1 MRATRP
7 AAWAVCA
14 AVAGWLL
21 LAGVLSRPAGG
32 LAGTYS
38 FAGADGREVEV
49 LRRLD
54 PRVDFPVPQRL
65 DAAYLFHWDYE
76 RFGFP
81 TDKPPYVIRW
91 RGFLNAPVAGAYG
104 FSVDAAG
111 ESTFSI
117 DDEPVETH
125 PDTLATRVLTPGLHP
140 VALDYRVGSG
150 EARLVLSWQP
160 PGGALAPIDAG
171 SLAPDR
177 IAWESNRARR
187 WWGAAVAAAGLLILV
202 VAAVTVRKRPDGF
215 AGRLWTAVLD
225 DRPRIALAAILLL
238 AALLRFHDYALV
250 PFHHETADEYQ
261 HAWEGWHL
269 LHERTPA
276 AWSTFPDR
284 YPPSQTRD
292 FRWFGDRYVLVR
304 PYFDHPPLFSIPVG
318 LLCSLAGAK
327 QFLDCT
333 LPVMR
338 VIPILCSL
346 AGLLLL
352 YRLARAHQASERAA
366 LLGCLVYAT
375 IPVILLGHRLVKA
388 ENLLSLLFMG
398 AVLVL
403 AEEGTRSPRRAAVL
417 AGVLSALALW
427 TKATGVAVVATVL
440 LMLAAR
446 RRWKDAAVVAAI
458 TGAGLALYLLYVSA
472 YDLGLFLKV
481 LQAQGTSKMVS
492 VDSFQDLLGG
502 KVVVKWFGRG
512 TYLWLLLA
520 AGVAAFGRARA
531 LLLPIGVYAAVLC
544 LNADHRVIYGWYRI
558 PLYPFLCVAAGLYL
572 EAMIEEADLYRALPF
587 ALSAV
592 AGALAYCT
600 PDPAGLSRFGATLIA
615 AAPAL
620 PLLLILPAMIWEGP
634 RVRRLASAGAGL
646 LLVVFLLA
654 NVATVGRLLEVYA
667 ATRGQP

>member
-1 MRATRP
+1 L
-7 AAWAVCA
+7 AAWLAGA
-14 AVAGWLL
+14 AVAGWILL
-21 LAGVLSRPAGG
+21 VGALGRPAGG
-32 LAGTYS
+32 LTGTYS

-49 LRRLD
+49 LRRSD
-54 PRVDFPVPQRL
+54 PRIDFPVPQRL

-81 TDKPPYVIRW
+81 TEKPPYVIRW
-91 RGFLNAPVAGAYG
+91 RGLLNAPVGGAYG
-104 FSVDAAG
+104 FVVDASG
-111 ESTFSI
+111 ESSLSI
-117 DDEPVETH
+117 DGDPIEIH
-125 PDTLATRVLTPGLHP
+125 PDTLATRTLSAGLHA

-150 EARLVLSWQP
+150 EARMVLSWQP
-160 PGGALAPIDAG
+160 PGRALGPIGEGALAP
-171 SLAPDR
+171 DR
-177 IAWESNRARR
+177 MTWESNRARR
-187 WWGAAVAAAGLLILV
+187 FWGVLIACAGVFVLIAGAAAARRRKDGL
-202 VAAVTVRKRPDGF
+202 
-215 AGRLWTAVLD
+215 AGRLWAAILD

-318 LLCSLAGAK
+318 LLCSLLGAK
-327 QFLDCT
+327 GFLDCT

-352 YRLARAHQASERAA
+352 YRLARAHKASERAA
-366 LLGCLVYAT
+366 LLACLVYAT
-375 IPVILLGHRLVKA
+375 VPVIILGHRLVKA
-388 ENLLSLLFMG
+388 ENLLALLFMG

-403 AEEGTRSPRRAAVL
+403 TEEGRRSPRRAAVI

-427 TKATGVAVVATVL
+427 TKATGIAVVATAL

-446 RRWKDAAVVAAI
+446 RRFKDAALVAAI

-481 LQAQGTSKMVS
+481 LQAQGTTKWVS
-492 VDSFQDLLGG
+492 LDAFQDLLGG

-512 TYLWLLLA
+512 TYLWLLMA
-520 AGVAAFGRARA
+520 AGLAAFGRARV
-531 LLLPIGVYAAVLC
+531 LLLPVAVYAAILC

-558 PLYPFLCVAAGLYL
+558 PLYPFFCVAAGLYL
-572 EAMIEEADLYRALPF
+572 ETMIEEADLYRALPF
-587 ALSAV
+587 AFSAV
-592 AGALAYCT
+592 AGALVYAL
-600 PDPAGLSRFGATLIA
+600 PDPLGQSRSVAWLFA
-615 AAPAL
+615 AVAL
-620 PLLLILPAMIWEGP
+620 VPFLPEMLGGGESAK
-634 RVRRLASAGAGL
+634 RVARAGAGL
-646 LLVVFLLA
+646 LLVIFLLA

>member
-1 MRATRP
+1 MRAGRS
-7 AAWAVCA
+7 AAWAA
-14 AVAGWLL
+14 GTAMAGWILL
-21 LAGVLSRPAGG
+21 VGALWRPAGG
-32 LAGTYS
+32 LTGIYS

-49 LRRLD
+49 LRRPD
-54 PRVDFPVPQRL
+54 PRIDFPVPQRL

-81 TDKPPYVIRW
+81 TEKPPCVIRW
-91 RGFLNAPVAGAYG
+91 RGLLNAPAGGAYG
-104 FSVDAAG
+104 FVVDAAG
-111 ESTFSI
+111 ESTLSI
-117 DDEPVETH
+117 DGDPIEIH
-125 PDTLATRVLTPGLHP
+125 PDTLATRALSAGLHD

-150 EARLVLSWQP
+150 EARMVLSWQP
-160 PGGALAPIDAG
+160 PGGALAPIDEG

-177 IAWESNRARR
+177 LTWESNRARR
-187 WWGAAVAAAGLLILV
+187 FWSVVVAFGGVFILIAAAVAARR
-202 VAAVTVRKRPDGF
+202 RKDGF
-215 AGRLWTAVLD
+215 AGRLWAAVLD

-318 LLCSLAGAK
+318 LLCSLLGAK
-327 QFLDCT
+327 GFLDCT

-346 AGLLLL
+346 AGLLVL

-366 LLGCLVYAT
+366 LLACLVYAT
-375 IPVILLGHRLVKA
+375 VPVIILGHRLVKA
-388 ENLLSLLFMG
+388 ENLLALLFMG

-403 AEEGTRSPRRAAVL
+403 TEDGRRSPRRAAVI

-427 TKATGVAVVATVL
+427 TKATGIAVVATAL

-446 RRWKDAAVVAAI
+446 RRYRDAALVAAI
-458 TGAGLALYLLYVSA
+458 AGAGLALYLLYVSA

-481 LQAQGTSKMVS
+481 LQAQGTTKWVS
-492 VDSFQDLLGG
+492 LDAFQDLLGG

-512 TYLWLLLA
+512 TYLWLLMA
-520 AGVAAFGRARA
+520 AGLAAFGRARA
-531 LLLPIGVYAAVLC
+531 LLLPVAVYAAVLC

-572 EAMIEEADLYRALPF
+572 ETMIEEADLYRALPF

-592 AGALAYCT
+592 AGALLYAL
-600 PDPAGLSRFGATLIA
+600 PDPVGQSRPVAWLFA
-615 AAPAL
+615 AAAL
-620 PLLLILPAMIWEGP
+620 GPFLPEMLGGGESAK
-634 RVRRLASAGAGL
+634 RVARAGAGL
-646 LLVVFLLA
+646 LLVIFLLA

>member
-1 MRATRP
+1 M
-7 AAWAVCA
+7 
-14 AVAGWLL
+14 VAGWLL
-21 LAGVLSRPAGG
+21 LAGGLSRPAGG
-32 LAGTYS
+32 LTGIYS

-54 PRVDFPVPQRL
+54 PRIDFPVPQRL
-65 DAAYLFHWDYE
+65 DAVYLFHWDYE

-81 TDKPPYVIRW
+81 TEKPPCLIRW
-91 RGFLNAPVAGAYG
+91 RGLLNAPVAGTYG
-104 FSVDAAG
+104 FAIDASG
-111 ESTFSI
+111 ESTFSL
-117 DDEPVETH
+117 DGVPVEIH
-125 PDTLATRVLTPGLHP
+125 PDTLATRLLTPGLHT
-140 VALDYRVGSG
+140 VALDYRLGSG
-150 EARLVLSWQP
+150 EARMVLSWQP
-160 PGGALAPIDAG
+160 PGGSLGPIEES

-177 IAWESNRARR
+177 NSWESNRARR
-187 WWGAAVAAAGLLILV
+187 VWGVVVSLAGVLILLLAVAAG
-202 VAAVTVRKRPDGF
+202 RRRPQGF
-215 AGRLWTAVLD
+215 VGRLWAAILD
-225 DRPRIALAAILLL
+225 DRPRIALAAILAL

-318 LLCSLAGAK
+318 LLCSLVGAK
-327 QFLDCT
+327 GFLDCT

-352 YRLARAHQASERAA
+352 YRLARAYQASERGA
-366 LLGCLVYAT
+366 LLACLVYAT
-375 IPVILLGHRLVKA
+375 VPVIILGHRLVKA
-388 ENLLSLLFMG
+388 ENLLALLFMG
-398 AVLVL
+398 AVLAL
-403 AEEGTRSPRRAAVL
+403 TEEGKRSPRRAAVI

-427 TKATGVAVVATVL
+427 TKATGIAVPATAL
-440 LMLAAR
+440 LMLATR
-446 RRWKDAAVVAAI
+446 RRWKDAAVVAAL
-458 TGAGLALYLLYVSA
+458 TAAGLALYLLYVSA
-472 YDLGLFLKV
+472 YDFGLFLRV
-481 LQAQGTSKMVS
+481 LQAQGTTKWVS
-492 VDSFQDLLGG
+492 LDAFQDLLGG

-531 LLLPIGVYAAVLC
+531 LLLPVAVYAAILC

-558 PLYPFLCVAAGLYL
+558 PLYPFLCIAAGLYL
-572 EAMIEEADLYRALPF
+572 ETMIEEADLYRALPF
-587 ALSAV
+587 AVSAV
-592 AGALAYCT
+592 AGALLY
-600 PDPAGLSRFGATLIA
+600 
-615 AAPAL
+615 AL
-620 PLLLILPAMIWEGP
+620 PEAVGQSRPVAWLFAAVAILPFLPAMIWEGP
-634 RVRRLASAGAGL
+634 SVRRMARAGAGL
-646 LLVVFLLA
+646 LVLVFLLA

>member
-1 MRATRP
+1 L
-7 AAWAVCA
+7 A
-14 AVAGWLL
+14 AVL
-21 LAGVLSRPAGG
+21 
-32 LAGTYS
+32 
-38 FAGADGREVEV
+38 
-49 LRRLD
+49 
-54 PRVDFPVPQRL
+54 
-65 DAAYLFHWDYE
+65 
-76 RFGFP
+76 
-81 TDKPPYVIRW
+81 
-91 RGFLNAPVAGAYG
+91 
-104 FSVDAAG
+104 
-111 ESTFSI
+111 
-117 DDEPVETH
+117 TH
-125 PDTLATRVLTPGLHP
+125 
-140 VALDYRVGSG
+140 
-150 EARLVLSWQP
+150 
-160 PGGALAPIDAG
+160 
-171 SLAPDR
+171 
-177 IAWESNRARR
+177 
-187 WWGAAVAAAGLLILV
+187 
-202 VAAVTVRKRPDGF
+202 
-215 AGRLWTAVLD
+215 
-225 DRPRIALAAILLL
+225 RPRLALAAILVL

-318 LLCSLAGAK
+318 LLCSLLGAK
-327 QFLDCT
+327 EFLDCT

-366 LLGCLVYAT
+366 LLACLVYAT
-375 IPVILLGHRLVKA
+375 VPVILQGHRLVKA
-388 ENLLSLLFMG
+388 ENLLALLLMG
-398 AVLVL
+398 AVLAL
-403 AEEGTRSPRRAAVL
+403 TEEGRRSPRRAAII
-417 AGVLSALALW
+417 AGLLSALALW
-427 TKATGVAVVATVL
+427 TKATGIAVPATVL

-446 RRWKDAAVVAAI
+446 RRFKDAALVAAI

-481 LQAQGTSKMVS
+481 LQAQGTTKWVS
-492 VDSFQDLLGG
+492 LDAFQDLLGG

-520 AGVAAFGRARA
+520 AGLAAFGRARA
-531 LLLPIGVYAAVLC
+531 LLLPIAVYATVLC

-572 EAMIEEADLYRALPF
+572 ETMIEEADLYRALPF

-592 AGALAYCT
+592 AGALLYAL
-600 PDPAGLSRFGATLIA
+600 PDAVGQSRPVAWLFAAAALVPFLPGLFGAGE
-615 AAPAL
+615 PAR
-620 PLLLILPAMIWEGP
+620 
-634 RVRRLASAGAGL
+634 RVARAGAGL
-646 LLVVFLLA
+646 LLVIFVLA

>member
-1 MRATRP
+1 MGRAGRP
-7 AAWAVCA
+7 AAWAACA
-14 AVAGWLL
+14 AMAGWLL
-21 LAGVLSRPAGG
+21 LVGVLSRPAGG
-32 LAGTYS
+32 LTGIYS
-38 FAGADGREVEV
+38 CAGADGREVEV

-65 DAAYLFHWDYE
+65 DSAYLFHWDYD

-91 RGFLNAPVAGAYG
+91 SGFLDAPVAGTYA

-117 DDEPVETH
+117 DGEPVEIH
-125 PDTLATRVLTPGLHP
+125 PDTLATRMLTPGLHP

-160 PGGALAPIDAG
+160 PGSGALAPIDTR

-177 IAWESNRARR
+177 IAWDANRARR
-187 WWGAAVAAAGLLILV
+187 WWGVIAAAAGLVILVAAVAAG
-202 VAAVTVRKRPDGF
+202 RRRPDGF
-215 AGRLWTAVLD
+215 VARLWTAILD

-269 LHERTPA
+269 LHEGTPA

-327 QFLDCT
+327 GFLDCT

-352 YRLARAHQASERAA
+352 YRLARAYHASERAA

-375 IPVILLGHRLVKA
+375 VPVVLLGHRLVKA
-388 ENLLSLLFMG
+388 ENLLALLLMG

-403 AEEGTRSPRRAAVL
+403 AEEGRRPPRRAAVL

-446 RRWKDAAVVAAI
+446 RRWKDAAVVAVI

-481 LQAQGTSKMVS
+481 LQAQGTTKWVS
-492 VDSFQDLLGG
+492 LDAFQDLLGG

-531 LLLPIGVYAAVLC
+531 LLLPIAVYAAVLC

-592 AGALAYCT
+592 AGALLYAL
-600 PDPAGLSRFGATLIA
+600 PEGLGQSRPVAWLFA
-615 AAPAL
+615 AAAL
-620 PLLLILPAMIWEGP
+620 LPFLPAMLREGEP
-634 RVRRLASAGAGL
+634 GRRVARAGAGL
-646 LLVVFLLA
+646 LLLVFLIA
-654 NVATVGRLLEVYA
+654 NVATVGRLVEVYA